1 MLEAGS
7 FSDLLDQLEFLND
20 IGAQD
25 ERIAS
30 EVKVAKLQM
39 QETRN
44 ATRKTRKQVAATTRT
59 VAARTAEQRAVRDR
73 LAWSQRELATA
84 RRDKRAT
91 LATVQE
97 NKQDALEHMRSLQA
111 QSAELGARI
120 RSAQSSSIVPGPT
133 GAASAAGFVWP
144 VHGVLTSA
152 LRLALGT
159 DARGHRPRRRRSG
172 TPVVAAAA
180 GTVIVAGWLGGYGN
194 LVVVD
199 HGNGISTAYGHNTSV
214 AVGVGQSVAQGQ
226 LVAYSGNTGHSTGPH
241 VHFEVRING
250 SPVDPLG
257 YSVATAGRRARRPVA
272 AVRVAGEVNRQ
283 LLARDDVQVGQR
295 APALVEPEPVA
306 GEELVR
312 DGEPDVAERHVVHEP
327 PVGPVE
333 QRHRGEARRARAAR
347 ACGPGS
353 SGSGRCRRRPRRR
366 GRDGRRPTC
375 RGPSAAGPRRR
386 ARPSSAASSRKSTPC
401 GIGSARERSARKTV
415 LDLSGATS
423 SGSRPA

>member
-1 MLEAGS
+1 MRFRLATGFLLALLLLVVSPASGQEGIGAKKRVIDARIDVLENKIEAAREREGVLTSQIAVVTSKIRALQDDVNSASARLDQLEDVLALHQRKLDRLNQLYRLQTRKLVFLQKQHKAAMERLNKRLVEIYTSDPTSALTVVLEAGS

-25 ERIAS
+25 ERIAG
-30 EVKVAKLQM
+30 EVEDAKLQM

-91 LATVQE
+91 LANVQE
-97 NKQDALEHMRSLQA
+97 DKAKALEHMRELQA

-120 RSAQSSSIVPGPT
+120 RSAQSSSVIPGPT

-144 VHGVLTSA
+144 VHGILTSGFGW
-152 LRLALGT
+152 RWGRMHEGIDLAV
-159 DARGHRPRRRRSG
+159 ASG
-172 TPVVAAAA
+172 TPVVSAAA

-199 HGNGISTAYGHNTSV
+199 HGNGVSTAYGHNTSV
-214 AVGVGQSVAQGQ
+214 TVGVGQSVVQGQ

-257 YSVATAGRRARRPVA
+257 Y
-272 AVRVAGEVNRQ
+272 
-283 LLARDDVQVGQR
+283 L
-295 APALVEPEPVA
+295 
-306 GEELVR
+306 
-312 DGEPDVAERHVVHEP
+312 
-327 PVGPVE
+327 
-333 QRHRGEARRARAAR
+333 
-347 ACGPGS
+347 
-353 SGSGRCRRRPRRR
+353 
-366 GRDGRRPTC
+366 
-375 RGPSAAGPRRR
+375 
-386 ARPSSAASSRKSTPC
+386 
-401 GIGSARERSARKTV
+401 
-415 LDLSGATS
+415 
-423 SGSRPA
+423 